1 MRGRASSL
9 FNSKIIGYLLINLVL
24 TMMAE
29 FTVATKSWTEDRYPT
44 KNIAWLLPYKPG
56 GGFDIFARSLSPYL
70 TKNLK
75 LLSPNTKGGGVII
88 KNEPAAAGEKA
99 ISLLYNAPPDGY
111 TIGAFTGGF
120 LADQFLT
127 KKEYDLTKLTYL
139 VRLDE
144 MTRLLVTRKSG
155 PKNWQEVVA
164 ASKSGPIKWGLPAY
178 GREIHIMSILA
189 NEALGLPV
197 KFIAFGGTAES
208 LNALMRG
215 DIQMIT
221 ISEDSAKALIDAGEI
236 RVVLSFDKKSVYPD
250 AVSIQDLGHP
260 ELINPSKGERFLAG
274 PPNLPSRIEKAI
286 AAAFQKACTDEA
298 FVAWTK
304 KTGFEPNPLY
314 GKDLDNLMKELIG
327 FYKEKAPLIKKRLD

>member
-1 MRGRASSL
+1 MRGRTTSL
-9 FNSKIIGYLLINLVL
+9 FNNNIIGYLLISLVIL
-24 TMMAE
+24 ITAE
-29 FTVATKSWTEDRYPT
+29 LLLATKSRAEDRYPT

-99 ISLLYNAPPDGY
+99 ISMLYNSPPDGY

-127 KKEYDLTKLTYL
+127 KKDYDLTKLTYL
-139 VRLDE
+139 ARLDE

-155 PKNWQEVVA
+155 PKNWQEVIA
-164 ASKSGPIKWGLPAY
+164 ASKSAPIKWGLPAY

-208 LNALMRG
+208 LNALIRG

-221 ISEDSAKALIDAGEI
+221 ISDDSAKTLIDAGEI
-236 RVVLSFDKKSVYPD
+236 RVVLSFDKKSSYPD
-250 AVSIQDLGHP
+250 AVSIMDLGHP

-274 PPNLPSRIEKAI
+274 PPNLPRPIEEAI
-286 AAAFQKACTDEA
+286 ASAFKKACNDES

-304 KTGFEPNPLY
+304 RSGFEPNALY
-314 GKDLDNLMKELIG
+314 GKDLANLMKELIG

>member
-1 MRGRASSL
+1 METIATH
-9 FNSKIIGYLLINLVL
+9 FFKQKIIGYLCLSFML
-24 TMMAE
+24 TGMDISA
-29 FTVATKSWTEDRYPT
+29 FATQSWAEDRYPT
-44 KNIAWLLPYKPG
+44 KNVAWLLPYKPG
-56 GGFDIFARSLSPYL
+56 GGFDVFARSLSPYL

-75 LLSPNTKGGGVII
+75 MLLPNTKGGGIII

-99 ISLLYNAPPDGY
+99 ISLLFNAPPDGY

-127 KKEYDLTKLTYL
+127 KKDYDLTKLTYL

-197 KFIAFGGTAES
+197 KFIAFGGTSES
-208 LNALMRG
+208 LNALLRG
-215 DIQMIT
+215 DIQIIT
-221 ISEDSAKALIDAGEI
+221 ISEDSAKALIDAGEL
-236 RVVLSFDKKSVYPD
+236 RVLLSFDKKSAYPD
-250 AVSIQDLGHP
+250 AVSIQDMGHP

-274 PPNLPSRIEKAI
+274 PPNLPKRIEKNI
-286 AAAFQKACTDEA
+286 AEAFQKSCNDEA

-304 KTGFEPNPLY
+304 KTGFEPNALY
-314 GKDLDNLMKELIG
+314 GQELAKLMKELLEY
-327 FYKEKAPLIKKRLD
+327 YKEKAPLIKKSLD

>member
-1 MRGRASSL
+1 MEIEESKMRKKKAVG
-9 FNSKIIGYLLINLVL
+9 FLLICLIL
-24 TMMAE
+24 TGMGIST
-29 FTVATKSWTEDRYPT
+29 FTAVSWGEDKYPT
-44 KNIAWLLPYKPG
+44 KNVAWLLPYKPG

-75 LLSPNTKGGGVII
+75 MLSPNTKGGGVII

-99 ISLLYNAPPDGY
+99 ISMLYNAPPDGY

-127 KKEYDLTKLTYL
+127 KKDYDLTKLSYL

-164 ASKSGPIKWGLPAY
+164 ASKSSPIKWGLPAY
-178 GREIHIMSILA
+178 GREIHIMSIIA

-208 LNALMRG
+208 LNALIRG

-236 RVVLSFDKKSVYPD
+236 RVVLSFDKKSSYPD

-274 PPNLPSRIEKAI
+274 PPNLPKRIAKNI
-286 AAAFQKACTDEA
+286 AEAFQKACNDEA
-298 FVAWTK
+298 FVAWSK

-314 GKDLDNLMKELIG
+314 GKDLENLMKELIG
-327 FYKEKAPLIKKRLD
+327 FYKDKAPLIKKRLD

>member
-1 MRGRASSL
+1 MKTGKFGLLNKAVCSL
-9 FNSKIIGYLLINLVL
+9 FISFFAAGAGLSVSV
-24 TMMAE
+24 TP
-29 FTVATKSWTEDRYPT
+29 SWGEDKYPM
-44 KNIAWLLPYKPG
+44 KNIAWVLPYKPG
-56 GGFDIFARSLSPYL
+56 GGFDIFARSLAPYL
-70 TKNLK
+70 AKNLQ
-75 LLSPNTKGGGVII
+75 LLSPGTKGGGVII

-99 ISLLYNAPPDGY
+99 ISLLYNAPPNGY

-127 KKEYDLTKLTYL
+127 KKDYDLTKLTYL
-139 VRLDE
+139 VRIDE

-164 ASKSGPIKWGLPAY
+164 LSKAAPIKWGLPAY

-215 DIQMIT
+215 DVQMIT
-221 ISEDSAKALIDAGEI
+221 ISDDSAKALLDAGEI
-236 RVVLSFDKKSVYPD
+236 RVVLAFEKKSPYPD
-250 AVSIQDLGHP
+250 AISIQDLGHP

-274 PPNLPSRIEKAI
+274 PPNLPKNIEKAL
-286 AAAFQKACTDEA
+286 ASAFQKSCADKE

-304 KTGFEPNPLY
+304 KTGFEPSPLY
-314 GKDLDNLMKELIG
+314 GKDLASLMQELIG